1 MKKTM
6 LIILLCL
13 AVKATQAD
21 EYKRRRMFDAIE
33 AFDCQKVKAIAK
45 EGIFRPEEGAKFVAF
60 ARHIAKEID
69 SGVLCRRSKKDWL
82 GLAAGAGLF
91 GVSCGA
97 LRGIGMI
104 DSNREDFP
112 IRIFGPFWIAVGL
125 GGGYLMGRA
134 LMYRETKR
142 LSKLAVAANLKF
154 LEEFFGQ

>member
-45 EGIFRPEEGAKFVAF
+45 EGIFGPEEGAKFIAF
-60 ARHIAKEID
+60 ARNIVKEVD
-69 SGVLCRRSKKDWL
+69 SGVLCRRSKNDWL
-82 GLAAGAGLF
+82 GLAVGTGLF
-91 GVSCGA
+91 GASCEA
-97 LRGIGMI
+97 LRLMI